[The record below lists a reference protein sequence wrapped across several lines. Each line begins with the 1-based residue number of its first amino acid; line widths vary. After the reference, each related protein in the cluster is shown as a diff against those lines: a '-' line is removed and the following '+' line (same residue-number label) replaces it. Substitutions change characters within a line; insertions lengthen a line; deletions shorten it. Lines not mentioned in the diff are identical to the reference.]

1 MNLIDCSYFY
11 TGPLQV
17 ENACPV
23 SDLDNNAFAVQ
34 ECINSYIQR
43 YQGEYLT
50 KMVGDALRASIKA
63 YLATQDVEHAEP
75 DPHWE
80 EICSKLRL
88 SFAHYIYYKLAGD
101 ANQGLTV
108 TGLMMFKS
116 ANNNQSP
123 RRRMARVWN
132 DMVSLHEEFVKWAET
147 SSFEVYY
154 YVEMVTPINPYNL

>member
-17 ENACPV
+17 ENARPV
-23 SDLDNNAFAVQ
+23 GDLDNNAFAVQ
-34 ECINSYIQR
+34 ECITSYIER

-50 KMVGDALRASIKA
+50 KMVGNALRADIE
-63 YLATQDVEHAEP
+63 EHLSHL
-75 DPHWE
+75 DE
-80 EICSKLRL
+80 ENYSNESMEGLCAQLRL

-108 TGLMMFKS
+108 TGLLMFKS
-116 ANNNQSP
+116 ANTNQSP

-132 DMVSLHEEFVKWAET
+132 DMVKLNEEFVAWAEK
-147 SSFEVYY
+147 SSFEVFY